1 MRTLKNIIA
10 TIKRLFVRK
19 EINWE
24 IESIE
29 VEEISSD
36 DLTKEVEEALDALRR
51 EVKPIEIEEV
61 SPSDILTSEEIEEL
75 LDALRKDREEIDCV
89 LDSLP
94 DIEFHNN
101 HNAIAED
108 YFEEDVR
115 IEDIIAEEY
124 LEEVLSWHE

>member
-24 IESIE
+24 IESIT

-36 DLTKEVEEALDALRR
+36 DLTKEVEDALN
-51 EVKPIEIEEV
+51 
-61 SPSDILTSEEIEEL
+61 
-75 LDALRKDREEIDCV
+75 ALRKDREEIDCV